1 MEGSTSHLPLFIL
14 HTKLGE
20 APLYNRPFT
29 EFAPSLHRLWYGGRT
44 KDHRRMNESKSIE
57 NVLLFL
63 GSALCKRKKR
73 ITHY

>member
-29 EFAPSLHRLWYGGRT
+29 DFAPTLV
-44 KDHRRMNESKSIE
+44 RRKNE
-57 NVLLFL
+57 
-63 GSALCKRKKR
+63 GS
-73 ITHY
+73 